1 MERFRLSVRHEP
13 KRGDIW
19 ELQLFP
25 DEPRGLHREATA
37 RTLATCSAPTAT
49 NWLRQVADPCLH
61 RCKEPGPIAAEQ
73 FGPKAAPRW
82 LEAEDGMRL
91 ALAFSAARWLP
102 SAAQRRMFRD
112 ALAALPAEVLLY
124 WFTLCFYGYR
134 QAAGR
139 AALRVLLT
147 HQEPSEGDDTSAETA
162 TAAAAT
168 PSAIE
173 ATYPEPVRLP
183 LRGLGEELASYLTG
197 GPAQGEAAAP
207 AGKAG
212 RSGRSRKTAARGGP
226 S

>member
-1 MERFRLSVRHEP
+1 MERFRLRVRHEP

-25 DEPRGLHREATA
+25 DEPRGLNREATA
-37 RTLATCSAPTAT
+37 RTLATCSAPAAT
-49 NWLRQVADPCLH
+49 NWLRHVADPFLQ
-61 RCKEPGPIAAEQ
+61 RSKEPGPIAAEQ
-73 FGPKAAPRW
+73 FGPKSAPRW

-102 SAAQRRMFRD
+102 GAAQRRMFRD

-147 HQEPSEGDDTSAETA
+147 HQEPSEEEETRAEPPTETPATTPITETA
-162 TAAAAT
+162 YLET
-168 PSAIE
+168 
-173 ATYPEPVRLP
+173 VRLP
-183 LRGLGEELASYLTG
+183 LRGFGEELASYLTG
-197 GPAQGEAAAP
+197 EPAQPEEASPRAKP
-207 AGKAG
+207 G
-212 RSGRSRKTAARGGP
+212 RGGRSRKAAAKGGP
-226 S
+226 A